1 MIYGPLD
8 PVNPHPQFILLYQ
21 WVYICQFIFN
31 VSI

>member
-21 WVYICQFIFN
+21 WVCQFIFN